1 MIDPVIIDYTL
12 RALILIL
19 LLSLPPIIVA
29 AVTGIVVSLIQAVT
43 QVQEQTI
50 SFAVKLVA
58 VILTIMLT
66 ARWVGAEI
74 LNYTIILF
82 DTFPVI
88 LK

>member
-1 MIDPVIIDYTL
+1 MIDPLLIRFTVK
-12 RALILIL
+12 ALILIL
-19 LLSLPPIIVA
+19 MLSLPPIIVA
-29 AVTGIVVSLIQAVT
+29 AVTGILVSLFQAVT

-58 VILTIMLT
+58 VIITIMLT
-66 ARWVGAEI
+66 SRWIGGEI
-74 LNYTIILF
+74 LSYAVNIY